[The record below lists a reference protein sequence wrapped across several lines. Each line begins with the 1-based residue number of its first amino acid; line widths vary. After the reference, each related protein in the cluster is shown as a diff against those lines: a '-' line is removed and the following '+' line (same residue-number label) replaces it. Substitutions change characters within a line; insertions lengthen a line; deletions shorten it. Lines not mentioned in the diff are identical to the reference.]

1 MRLLLALPPQLSSTF
16 KGSER
21 GSQRMGGL
29 ETSLQYCPSAC
40 QVHRTARLLAACLIV
55 ACCRRYGIM
64 GIGAVCHTLNPRL
77 FPKDLTYIANHA
89 EDCVLVFDLTFLE
102 LVEAL
107 RPHLKTVKAY
117 VIMTDAAHMP
127 KDCPKVTTE
136 GPAATQAV
144 ATRS

>member
-1 MRLLLALPPQLSSTF
+1 MRLLLILPPQLSNTF

-21 GSQRMGGL
+21 GSQQVAGL
-29 ETSLQYCPSAC
+29 ENSPQYYPSAH
-40 QVHRTARLLAACLIV
+40 QTHRIARLLAECLIA

-107 RPHLKTVKAY
+107 QPHLKTVKAY

-127 KDCPKVTTE
+127 KDCPKVST
-136 GPAATQAV
+136 GDPAATQIIV
-144 ATRS
+144 TRS

>member
-1 MRLLLALPPQLSSTF
+1 MA
-16 KGSER
+16 
-21 GSQRMGGL
+21 GL
-29 ETSLQYCPSAC
+29 ESSPLYCSSGC
-40 QVHRTARLLAACLIV
+40 QAHSPARLLDACLIAV
-55 ACCRRYGIM
+55 CCNRYGIM

-127 KDCPKVTTE
+127 KDCPKVST
-136 GPAATQAV
+136 GRPAAVQSDV
-144 ATRS
+144 TRP